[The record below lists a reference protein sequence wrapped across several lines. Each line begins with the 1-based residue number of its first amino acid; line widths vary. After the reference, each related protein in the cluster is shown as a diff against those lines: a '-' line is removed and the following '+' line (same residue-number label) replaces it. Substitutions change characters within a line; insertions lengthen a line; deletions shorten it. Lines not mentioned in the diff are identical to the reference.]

1 MKFNDIEKKVKSK
14 KELIK
19 FLEIMKQDNIDNQL
33 EWESTNI
40 VSFLDAMQR
49 WAPDTDLISEEPKW
63 SEFAK
68 IIYAGS
74 RYE

>member
-1 MKFNDIEKKVKSK
+1 MKFNDIENKVKSK
-14 KELIK
+14 KDLIQ
-19 FLEIMKQDNIDNQL
+19 FLAIMKQDNIDNQL
-33 EWESTNI
+33 EWESSNI

-49 WAPDTDLISEEPKW
+49 WAIDTDKLSEDAKW